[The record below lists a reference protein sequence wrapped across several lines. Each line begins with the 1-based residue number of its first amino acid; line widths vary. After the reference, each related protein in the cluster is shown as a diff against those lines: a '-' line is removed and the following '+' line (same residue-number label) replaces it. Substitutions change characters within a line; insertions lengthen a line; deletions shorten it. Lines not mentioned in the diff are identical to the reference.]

1 MPRPRFRSLDA
12 PWLEDEEPDW
22 SAMTK
27 ADAVREASKLL
38 GGEQSPILI
47 VRYLEERKLRV
58 NASQAAKVLGDMKKE
73 KTPKAALPDLAH
85 SVHAVLSIQKYAAE
99 HGGVEAVVNKVA
111 EAENLI
117 DFAKAIGGL
126 EVFKSILQQL
136 QAAK

>member
-1 MPRPRFRSLDA
+1 MPRPRFRSIDA

-22 SAMTK
+22 KSMTK
-27 ADAVREASKLL
+27 ADAIREASKRL

-47 VRYLEERKLRV
+47 VRYLEQRKLRV

-73 KTPKAALPDLAH
+73 KTPKADLEDLAH
-85 SVHAVLSIQKYAAE
+85 RVHAVVSTQKFASE
-99 HGGVEAVVNKVA
+99 HGGLDAVAKKLA

-117 DFAKAIGGL
+117 SFAKTIGGL
-126 EVFKSILQQL
+126 EVFKAILEQL

>member
-12 PWLEDEEPDW
+12 PWLEEEEPDW

-27 ADAVREASKLL
+27 ADAIREASKLL

-47 VRYLEERKLRV
+47 VRYLEQRKLRV

-73 KTPKAALPDLAH
+73 KTPPDLAH

-99 HGGVEAVVNKVA
+99 HGGVEAVANKLA
-111 EAENLI
+111 EAETLLS
-117 DFAKAIGGL
+117 FAKTIGGL
-126 EVFKSILQQL
+126 QVFKAILEQL